1 MTYLADYLLTLDGDF
16 QYRVQI
22 ALASIALDI
31 QAEAVNTAN
40 HSQRSAYAMQ
50 VLENLS
56 GYAQR
61 MAPAIVADGAVTSQS
76 TDAQI
81 KSRVSAVWNAFC
93 VQS

>member
-1 MTYLADYLLTLDGDF
+1 MAYLDDYMLTLNGDF
-16 QYRVQI
+16 QYRVQL

-40 HSQRSAYAMQ
+40 HSQRSAYALL
-50 VLENLS
+50 VLANLP

-61 MAPAIVADGAVTSQS
+61 MAPAIVTDGQITGAS
-76 TDAQI
+76 TDAQL
-81 KSRVSAVWNAFC
+81 KSRCSAVWNAFC

>member
-1 MTYLADYLLTLDGDF
+1 MAYVDDYTLTLNGDF

-22 ALASIALDI
+22 ALASIAIDI
-31 QAEAVNTAN
+31 QSEATNTAN
-40 HSQRSAYAMQ
+40 HAARSLYSIQ
-50 VLENLS
+50 VLANLP

-61 MAPAIVADGAVTSQS
+61 MAPAIVADGAIVAES

-81 KSRVSAVWNAFC
+81 KTRCSAVWNAFC